1 MLCFR
6 KILYEKKVVDKNG
19 GWLGREGVARFSVK
33 FVFSLSA
40 KKMRSGTV

>member
-6 KILYEKKVVDKNG
+6 KILYEKKFVDKNG

-33 FVFSLSA
+33 IVFSLTA